1 MPRIINTRVL
11 NNIAKTIPTASE
23 KTEFTKL
30 RDDHTF
36 QKNEVK
42 NLQKLNSNLSKKLRL
57 IEKQNTESM
66 LKKNPKVIKIINDKM
81 KSKDIKIK
89 NLEDTLRLKEKE
101 LLLYKDL
108 KKIKPMLQTDFN
120 NFIANSVRSLQENL
134 SSDKNSDYDFMIRDV
149 QIEALVSTE
158 KRGNEMAFIIPTST
172 QLKDIDGNKLQKIK
186 YSLSMA
192 YKNT

>member
-81 KSKDIKIK
+81 KSKDLKIK
-89 NLEDTLRLKEKE
+89 DLENTLNLKIKE
-101 LLLYKDL
+101 LKKYEDL

-158 KRGNEMAFIIPTST
+158 KRGNKMAFIIPTST